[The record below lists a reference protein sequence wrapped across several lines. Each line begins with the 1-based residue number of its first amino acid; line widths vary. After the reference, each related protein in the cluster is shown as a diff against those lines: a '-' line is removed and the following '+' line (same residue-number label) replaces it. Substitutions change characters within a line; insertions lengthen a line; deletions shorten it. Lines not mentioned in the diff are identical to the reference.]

1 MAVVGSKF
9 GVRRLHLEAAGFQ
22 FTEADE
28 NGQVN
33 VVVPDDM
40 ERPTACVQ
48 VASRRPPRHE
58 DVSEEEVAER
68 VQHVFDYLF
77 ACGPCAPLS
86 VLGPMFRVRRQQLV
100 ETGLELTNDPQ
111 TGQTIVWLPQD
122 APPSKQEAP
131 PRSPPVFRESLW
143 KGLPPQRPPLG
154 KGFLS
159 FGKGCGKFAR
169 NAIPTI
175 KTEDVRSQSSF
186 GFGGALLNRGFC
198 HNIYTI
204 PAFGA
209 NRVLCGKG
217 KGIGKPSLQKGAGV
231 STCKG
236 VPSTAMCRAPVPSR
250 FRTPLHQSEISE
262 AVSGFLNEVG
272 GSASLAA
279 VGSKFNL
286 KRAKIESCGF
296 HLDPP
301 DEHGQILVS
310 FPRSHR
316 EPAPSRKRPRDTSVS
331 NAEVPDEAT
340 SNEITQFLLEAGGAA
355 TLGVVGS
362 RFKMRKENFEA
373 AGFVIGPPN
382 ATGQRNVAPAFSD
395 IPLPPESKPK
405 IKEEALPV
413 AVHWA
418 SERHRPAPSSHRV
431 EQNRLGVEAKGKTR
445 KVFPREAQDAPFGRF
460 NVSSPVAEGGLG
472 LPRMFFSP

>member
-1 MAVVGSKF
+1 MT
-9 GVRRLHLEAAGFQ
+9 H
-22 FTEADE
+22 
-28 NGQVN
+28 
-33 VVVPDDM
+33 
-40 ERPTACVQ
+40 
-48 VASRRPPRHE
+48 
-58 DVSEEEVAER
+58 VSA
-68 VQHVFDYLF
+68 HK
-77 ACGPCAPLS
+77 
-86 VLGPMFRVRRQQLV
+86 
-100 ETGLELTNDPQ
+100 TNDPQ
-111 TGQTIVWLPQD
+111 TGQTIVWLPQY
-122 APPSKQEAP
+122 APPCKQEAP
-131 PRSPPVFRESLW
+131 PRPHPVFRESLW
-143 KGLPPQRPPLG
+143 RGLPPQRPTLG

-159 FGKGCGKFAR
+159 FGKGHGKFGRSAT
-169 NAIPTI
+169 PTV

-186 GFGGALLNRGFC
+186 GFGGALLNRGLS

-209 NRVLCGKG
+209 HRVLCGKG

-236 VPSTAMCRAPVPSR
+236 VCRAPVPSR

-296 HLDPP
+296 HLDTP

-331 NAEVPDEAT
+331 NVEVPDEAK

-362 RFKMRKENFEA
+362 RFRMRKEHFEA

-382 ATGQRNVAPAFSD
+382 ATGQRNLAPAFSD

-405 IKEEALPV
+405 IKEEPLPV
-413 AVHWA
+413 AAHWP
-418 SERHRPAPSSHRV
+418 SERHRPAPLGHRV
-431 EQNRLGVEAKGKTR
+431 EQYRLGVEAKGKYR
-445 KVFPREAQDAPFGRF
+445 KVLQAT
-460 NVSSPVAEGGLG
+460 
-472 LPRMFFSP
+472 